1 MKSALSAGTNK
12 SGTKELRNQR
22 NTEHKK
28 RLFVNSWGK
37 NNFQFQE
44 VFFEQPAQEIACLA
58 VLLFWHLSGVLLA
71 ICMIRFL
78 K

>member
-1 MKSALSAGTNK
+1 MYGEAVVLKFW
-12 SGTKELRNQR
+12 
-22 NTEHKK
+22 
-28 RLFVNSWGK
+28 LFVNSWGK

>member
-1 MKSALSAGTNK
+1 MYGEAVVLKFLN
-12 SGTKELRNQR
+12 LRRQPFYI
-22 NTEHKK
+22 KK